1 MTCVLVL
8 SARVTGRGHE
18 ACQDPFNSTWE
29 GRTPPLPG
37 SENTVPALNCG
48 AACRATFYFLDLQGT
63 VLEYLIL
70 ACKLPKFS
78 SRNCR
83 VSWIGVLKWNFICRA
98 RTHTPRGQSWQ
109 DGRGAPS
116 NRLSSR
122 AQIPPSAAKVSRVG
136 NHKQEVWNHPFQLRQ
151 LKSGRKSLTSHSNR
165 SQNTSVEVRKDQAE
179 PVKTS
184 RGV

>member
-1 MTCVLVL
+1 MLTKPVRIISTARGKDWPLL
-8 SARVTGRGHE
+8 SPDQRTLCQLLTTVQHAALRV
-18 ACQDPFNSTWE
+18 
-29 GRTPPLPG
+29 
-37 SENTVPALNCG
+37 
-48 AACRATFYFLDLQGT
+48 TFYFLDLQGT

-109 DGRGAPS
+109 DGRGGPS

-136 NHKQEVWNHPFQLRQ
+136 NHKQEVWNCPFQLRQ